1 MLWLD
6 IKYAAQLESQL
17 RNFKRK
23 GNNVFNFSC
32 PVCGD
37 STSHKRKAR
46 GYLFVAKQQLEFK
59 CHNCGISMPFFRFLQ
74 SINDRLYSEYRIEKL
89 KDTGYKCE
97 DASLVKEESSLN
109 VDTLGPFSSL
119 KKISQLAPDHIAKQ
133 FVDSRKIPTKYHFK
147 LFFTNKFKTF
157 TNSIL
162 PGKFEEDKIG
172 KDEPRIVIPFF
183 NKEGKVHGFQGR
195 ALFPN
200 PIKYITIITDPNTP
214 KIYGLDTVDLSRK
227 VYTFEGPIDSM
238 FIDNAIATA
247 GGDLEAAT
255 AVISKRQNVIVYDNE
270 PRSIHT
276 IKKLEKAVEH
286 GYNVC
291 IWPESI
297 VQKDIND
304 MILAGY
310 TSDYLKYVI
319 DNNTYNGLKARM
331 AITKWKKC

>member
-23 GNNVFNFSC
+23 GNNTFNFSC

-37 STSHKRKAR
+37 SSTHKRKAR
-46 GYLFVAKQQLEFK
+46 GYLFVVKQQLEFK
-59 CHNCGISMPFFRFLQ
+59 CHNCGISMPFHRFLQ
-74 SINDRLYSEYRIEKL
+74 SINDRLYSEYRIERL
-89 KDTGYKCE
+89 KDAGYKCE
-97 DASLVKEESSLN
+97 EVNTGIEDASSLSLST
-109 VDTLGPFSSL
+109 DPFSPL
-119 KKISQLAPDHIAKQ
+119 KKISQLAPDHIAKL

-147 LFFTNKFKTF
+147 LFFANKFKTF
-157 TNSIL
+157 TNTIL

-172 KDEPRIVIPFF
+172 KDEPRIVIPFI
-183 NKEGKVHGFQGR
+183 NKDKKVHGFQGR
-195 ALFPN
+195 SLFPN

-214 KIYGLDTVDLSRK
+214 KIYGLDTVDLSKK

-255 AVISKRQNVIVYDNE
+255 AVVSKEQNVIVYDNE

-297 VQKDIND
+297 TQKDIND

-310 TSDYLKYVI
+310 SSDYLKYVI
-319 DNNTYNGLKARM
+319 NNNTYSGLKARM
-331 AITKWKKC
+331 AISQWKK